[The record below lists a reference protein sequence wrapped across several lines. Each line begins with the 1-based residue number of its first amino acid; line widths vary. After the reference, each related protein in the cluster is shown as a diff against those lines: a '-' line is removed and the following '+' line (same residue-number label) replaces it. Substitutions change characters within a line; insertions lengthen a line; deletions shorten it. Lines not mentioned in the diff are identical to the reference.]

1 MTKGNNS
8 TTSNPQ
14 LYSKSVTSI
23 SSKSSTCPK
32 LLPVTNSFSSSSSTS
47 FAEWSEV
54 VEEAYRFQLAGYR
67 NQAEYLEI
75 HGSMEEQVSRWPH
88 NGYVK
93 KLRKKNTPYFY
104 YYDKTRECPDKEVQ
118 KIKVWE

>member
-67 NQAEYLEI
+67 NQVDFSLSCRSLFSSSHHLQPSNAQAEYLEI

-93 KLRKKNTPYFY
+93 KLR
-104 YYDKTRECPDKEVQ
+104 
-118 KIKVWE
+118 